1 LGFAE
6 RREQHDARALP
17 LVRSAFEAHGF
28 HLYPF
33 GGELSP
39 ELQEMLRRLQNGTSR
54 MLRYRPDMVA
64 VHPAK
69 GSLLLE
75 VKSEGTGSPN
85 FAVEFDAWDA
95 ARLWNQ
101 NARRVL
107 YLFVDL
113 LCQDVLARWPE
124 DLRPRRVFVPRREDL
139 ARIRAVCPG
148 VSTRCYPAVRGS
160 GTAFFLVAKSELK
173 LLGAALGG
181 WRR

>member
-1 LGFAE
+1 MGFAE

-28 HLYPF
+28 QLYPF

-39 ELQEMLRRLQNGTSR
+39 KLQEVLRRLQNGTSR

-64 VHPAK
+64 AHPAK

-101 NARRVL
+101 NGRHVL
-107 YLFVDL
+107 YLFVNL
-113 LCQDVLARWPE
+113 LSRDVLASWPE

-139 ARIRAVCPG
+139 ARIKAACPG
-148 VSTRCYPAVRGS
+148 VSVRYYPAVRGS
-160 GTAFFLVAKSELK
+160 GTAFFLVAKAELK
-173 LLGAALGG
+173 LLSAALDG
-181 WRR
+181 WGR